1 MANSDKIN
9 YLVAVICCY
18 CILIQNANAASC
30 RWFVRDAQAA
40 IGTHVTALQ
49 RIEHEASD
57 RLKGLDSRPFDFLLG
72 EARKTTAIIA
82 DPAVLKDEEDLARCR
97 NATRPIRKIC
107 AGAAQALVEILD
119 KHVAS
124 PKPEYDK
131 PQYAAAMAACE
142 QAMALKPLKS
152 VIRGND

>member
-1 MANSDKIN
+1 MAAWCKNEYI
-9 YLVAVICCY
+9 VIAICCH
-18 CILIQNANAASC
+18 CFLIQNVSAASC
-30 RWFVRDAQAA
+30 RWFARDAQAA
-40 IGTHVTALQ
+40 IGTHVAALQ

-82 DPAVLKDEEDLARCR
+82 DPAALKDEEELARCR

-107 AGAAQALVEILD
+107 AGAAQALVDILD

-124 PKPEYDK
+124 AKPEYDK
-131 PQYAAAMAACE
+131 PPYAATMAACE
-142 QAMALKPLKS
+142 QAMGSKPLKS
-152 VIRGND
+152 LIRGND